1 MYSGIPIV
9 NMVMFIACAMNLL
22 LIVLFY
28 YINFAADG
36 KNFLKNLLFYWVF
49 IIFGGISYENWWS
62 TNLCEDNPFVFDNKF
77 TLTR

>member
-36 KNFLKNLLFYWVF
+36 KNFCQLPPPKGSGL
-49 IIFGGISYENWWS
+49 
-62 TNLCEDNPFVFDNKF
+62 
-77 TLTR
+77 

>member
-9 NMVMFIACAMNLL
+9 NMVMSIACAMNLL

-36 KNFLKNLLFYWVF
+36 KNFFKKSDL
-49 IIFGGISYENWWS
+49 
-62 TNLCEDNPFVFDNKF
+62 
-77 TLTR
+77 

>member
-36 KNFLKNLLFYWVF
+36 KNFFKKSFTYNSSYFSLYPRRQNQPLLSHNQA
-49 IIFGGISYENWWS
+49 II
-62 TNLCEDNPFVFDNKF
+62 
-77 TLTR
+77 

>member
-9 NMVMFIACAMNLL
+9 NMVMSIACAMNLL

-36 KNFLKNLLFYWVF
+36 KNFLKNLLFYWECPSCHTVHDCDKNAAVN
-49 IIFGGISYENWWS
+49 ILRKGLEKSA
-62 TNLCEDNPFVFDNKF
+62 
-77 TLTR
+77 

>member
-9 NMVMFIACAMNLL
+9 NMVMSIACAMNLL

-36 KNFLKNLLFYWVF
+36 KNSNSVFRNFSFSFLEMS
-49 IIFGGISYENWWS
+49 GIQTE
-62 TNLCEDNPFVFDNKF
+62 
-77 TLTR
+77 

>member
-1 MYSGIPIV
+1 MYSGIPSV

-36 KNFLKNLLFYWVF
+36 KNFLKNLLFYQ
-49 IIFGGISYENWWS
+49 IA
-62 TNLCEDNPFVFDNKF
+62 P
-77 TLTR
+77 

>member
-9 NMVMFIACAMNLL
+9 NMVMSIACAMNLL

-36 KNFLKNLLFYWVF
+36 KNFFLKSFILFLL
-49 IIFGGISYENWWS
+49 
-62 TNLCEDNPFVFDNKF
+62 K
-77 TLTR
+77 TLYPHRCPMLPSAKSRNVYRFRCTA

>member
-36 KNFLKNLLFYWVF
+36 KNFLKNLLFYQ
-49 IIFGGISYENWWS
+49 IA
-62 TNLCEDNPFVFDNKF
+62 P
-77 TLTR
+77 

>member
-9 NMVMFIACAMNLL
+9 NMVMSIACAMNLL

-36 KNFLKNLLFYWVF
+36 KNFFKKSF
-49 IIFGGISYENWWS
+49 ILSDCVVKPLVLAMGI
-62 TNLCEDNPFVFDNKF
+62 
-77 TLTR
+77 

>member
-36 KNFLKNLLFYWVF
+36 KNFFKKSDL
-49 IIFGGISYENWWS
+49 
-62 TNLCEDNPFVFDNKF
+62 
-77 TLTR
+77 

>member
-9 NMVMFIACAMNLL
+9 NMVMSIACAMNLL

-36 KNFLKNLLFYWVF
+36 KNFFKKSDFQLFAGV
-49 IIFGGISYENWWS
+49 
-62 TNLCEDNPFVFDNKF
+62 PAK
-77 TLTR
+77 